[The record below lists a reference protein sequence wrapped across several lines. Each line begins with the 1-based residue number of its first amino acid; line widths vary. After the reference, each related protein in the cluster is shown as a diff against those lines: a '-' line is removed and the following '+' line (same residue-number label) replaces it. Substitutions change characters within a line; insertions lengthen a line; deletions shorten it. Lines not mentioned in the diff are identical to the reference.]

1 MMTMM
6 NTLLRALTR
15 ALAELIE
22 SESGEFLST
31 REKSCLLH
39 AMMQQQQ
46 ELDGASGA
54 VPPAPSSYFDIT
66 HSPT

>member
-1 MMTMM
+1 MEK
-6 NTLLRALTR
+6 LHKVLIQ

-31 REKSCLLH
+31 REKSRLLH
-39 AMMQQQQ
+39 AMMLQQQAP
-46 ELDGASGA
+46 DGARGA
-54 VPPAPSSYFDIT
+54 VPPAPSFYFDIT